1 MATALVADA
10 AHLRSLVHRHR
21 HAIAE
26 IAARH
31 GAHQVRLVGSVARGD
46 HQATSDIDLLVTLE
60 PRRSLLDLAALHDEL
75 VALLGV
81 EVSILTSG
89 SRIGRDPRFSPT
101 PPPCEPTP
109 RQRLDDIL
117 EAAATSPTRSP
128 RSPLSCRGDRSAGC
142 AT

>member
-1 MATALVADA
+1 MAKAPVADA

-31 GAHQVRLVGSVARGD
+31 GAHEVRLVGSVARGD
-46 HQATSDIDLLVTLE
+46 HRATSDIDLLVTLE
-60 PRRSLLDLAALHDEL
+60 PGRSLLDLAALHDQL

-89 SRIGRDPRFSPT
+89 SRIGRDP
-101 PPPCEPTP
+101 
-109 RQRLDDIL
+109 QVVAD
-117 EAAATSPTRSP
+117 ATA
-128 RSPLSCRGDRSAGC
+128 L
-142 AT
+142 